1 LQLAVRDR
9 KVMLIVHGGGCTKAP
24 SFTDWTLMLNG
35 APEGSPSWCA
45 DVRRALRR

>member
-9 KVMLIVHGGGCTKAP
+9 KVMLIVDGSGCTEAP